1 MNDRLVWID
10 CEMTGLDLGA
20 DALIEVAALVTDFE
34 LNVLGD
40 GIDVIVKPPQ
50 EALDQMDEFVRTM
63 HTSSGLLEE
72 LDSGLTMGEAEEKV
86 LGYIKEHCA
95 DGSRPPLAGN
105 TVATDRSFLA
115 RDMPDLESFLH
126 YRIVDVSS
134 IKELSR
140 RWYPRTYFNAPAK
153 TGNHRALADIQE
165 SIEELRYYRAAV
177 FVPPPGPDS
186 DTAKALAA
194 EHGGSLTGA
203 GDPGPSTP

>member
-10 CEMTGLDLGA
+10 CEMTGLDLRA

-50 EALDQMDEFVRTM
+50 EALDQMDAFVRTM

-86 LGYIKEHCA
+86 LSYIKEHCA

-134 IKELSR
+134 IRSCPGGGTPAPTSR
-140 RWYPRTYFNAPAK
+140 RPP
-153 TGNHRALADIQE
+153 
-165 SIEELRYYRAAV
+165 RAA
-177 FVPPPGPDS
+177 
-186 DTAKALAA
+186 T
-194 EHGGSLTGA
+194 TGR
-203 GDPGPSTP
+203 